1 MLNLNA
7 TSPKNTCETTMGLK
21 LRLEW
26 YDKHTEICE
35 GEESSKDLGDDE
47 SILDALGIPVENN
60 INNGGFDVG
69 SHWVAIIQPYFR
81 HLIDLAAYDHQLSFD
96 YRENW

>member
-1 MLNLNA
+1 MNE
-7 TSPKNTCETTMGLK
+7 TSRKNTCETKMGLR

-26 YDKHTEICE
+26 YDKQTEICQ

-69 SHWVAIIQPYFR
+69 SHWIDIIQPHFR
-81 HLIDLAAYDHQLSFD
+81 HLIDLGTHDYQLSFD
-96 YRENW
+96 YRESW